1 LVLAPAAEYCAALD
15 QTDVPVVVQTVVGQ
29 TVQTVVVQ
37 MVVVQMV
44 VVQTVADET
53 VAGLWVA
60 AQPAVLPVS
69 LFCGSQQK
77 ALTIPLGTAD

>member
-1 LVLAPAAEYCAALD
+1 MLALTVLPLVA
-15 QTDVPVVVQTVVGQ
+15 QTVVGQ

-37 MVVVQMV
+37 TVV
-44 VVQTVADET
+44 DET

-77 ALTIPLGTAD
+77 ALASRARSAD